1 MWARHQDKLGSDL
14 EDMGRRPG
22 AIPSMNY
29 ENTISFLTLVA
40 TICGL
45 AFEYF
50 GLKHRKAAPTPVTTK
65 RRRKKRRRTARR

>member
-14 EDMGRRPG
+14 KTWAAAG